1 MAKDIVPR
9 SSSQPPGGVGHGSLE
24 IPALEI
30 PGTRAEGPGTGMRV
44 GLFVT
49 CLVDLFR
56 PTVGFA
62 AAKLLAD
69 AGCQVIVPAAQSCC
83 GQPAWNS
90 GDRRGTKRVARQVIR
105 AFRQVDHVVAPSG
118 SCAAMLRHHYPDVFA
133 GDDKWQTSAAELAGK
148 THELTSFLVDVL
160 GLTEV
165 SAAYDGLCTYH
176 DSCSSL
182 REMKVKD
189 APRQLLDSVEGA
201 SLRELSTPEVCCGF
215 GGAFCVKYPDI
226 SNHMVSDKTK
236 DVVATGA
243 DTLLAGDMG
252 CLLNIAGKL
261 SREGQTIRCYHVA
274 EVLAGVTAPPIGEPL
289 PKPGKAP

>member
-9 SSSQPPGGVGHGSLE
+9 SPSPAPPGAADATLSSFE
-24 IPALEI
+24 IPA
-30 PGTRAEGPGTGMRV
+30 AAADGPGTGRRV

-56 PTVGFA
+56 PSVGFA

-69 AGCQVIVPAAQSCC
+69 AGCDVVVPAGQTCC

-90 GDRRGTKRVARQVIR
+90 GDRRGAKRVARTAIR
-105 AFRQVDHVVAPSG
+105 AFADVDQVVAPSG
-118 SCAAMLRHHYPDVFA
+118 SCAGMLRHHYPALFE
-133 GDDKWQTSAAELAGK
+133 GDARWLPRAEALAAK
-148 THELTSFLVDVL
+148 THELTSFLVDEL
-160 GLTEV
+160 GIRAV
-165 SAAYDGLCTYH
+165 DAKYDGLCTYH

-182 REMKVKD
+182 REMKVKE
-189 APRQLLDSVEGA
+189 APRTLLGSVQGA
-201 SLRELSTPEVCCGF
+201 GLAELSTPEVCCGF

-226 SNHMVSDKTK
+226 SNHMVSDKVR
-236 DVVATGA
+236 DVTATGA

-261 SREGQTIRCYHVA
+261 SRENRAVRCYHVA
-274 EVLAGVTAPPIGEPL
+274 EVLAGVAAPPIGETL
-289 PKPGKAP
+289 PKAGKGG